1 MLYGA
6 LTFFF
11 FKQKTAYEMRISDW
25 SSDVCSSDL
34 QRGKSSMDRS
44 VVCRFHA
51 VRLDNVGK
59 RRFDHF
65 DFHALSD
72 FHVHIIVIDPNHLT
86 HKTAARDDLVAL
98 LHGFD
103 SGAMLLHFLLLRT
116 NEKKVEDHEY
126 QKQRK
131 KLDDKASTA
140 GSGRSAGLGKGRSG
154 KHGEDSRFLKGAQ
167 NYDEFAP

>member
-1 MLYGA
+1 
-6 LTFFF
+6 
-11 FKQKTAYEMRISDW
+11 MRISDW

-34 QRGKSSMDRS
+34 TITVRLTSQIFQRGKSSMDRS

-126 QKQRK
+126 QKQR
-131 KLDDKASTA
+131 SEE
-140 GSGRSAGLGKGRSG
+140 SRVGKECVSKCRLRCS
-154 KHGEDSRFLKGAQ
+154 
-167 NYDEFAP
+167 

>member
-1 MLYGA
+1 
-6 LTFFF
+6 
-11 FKQKTAYEMRISDW
+11 
-25 SSDVCSSDL
+25 
-34 QRGKSSMDRS
+34 MDRS

-140 GSGRSAGLGKGRSG
+140 GSERSAEPGRASCRERG
-154 KHGEDSRFLKGAQ
+154 GQ
-167 NYDEFAP
+167 NEVNEVAAGSYTKKKNN

>member
-1 MLYGA
+1 
-6 LTFFF
+6 
-11 FKQKTAYEMRISDW
+11 
-25 SSDVCSSDL
+25 
-34 QRGKSSMDRS
+34 MDRS

-72 FHVHIIVIDPNHLT
+72 FHVYIIVIDPNHLT

-116 NEKKVEDHEY
+116 NEKKVERSEEHTSELQSLMRISY
-126 QKQRK
+126 AVFCLK
-131 KLDDKASTA
+131 KKNNYHSTTILFWLLQTHQTYIYACVNYYLSQYTILYIHNILDNNLHNIHK
-140 GSGRSAGLGKGRSG
+140 
-154 KHGEDSRFLKGAQ
+154 F
-167 NYDEFAP
+167 Y

>member
-1 MLYGA
+1 
-6 LTFFF
+6 
-11 FKQKTAYEMRISDW
+11 
-25 SSDVCSSDL
+25 
-34 QRGKSSMDRS
+34 MDRS

-72 FHVHIIVIDPNHLT
+72 FHVYIIVIDPNHLT

-103 SGAMLLHFLLLRT
+103 SGATIVHFLLLRT
-116 NEKKVEDHEY
+116 NDKKVEAHEY
-126 QKQRK
+126 SK
-131 KLDDKASTA
+131 KLKKLHNKASTE
-140 GSGRSAGLGKGRSG
+140 GNERTDDLGQGRTRKLGKEYRLRRGT
-154 KHGEDSRFLKGAQ
+154 Q
-167 NYDEFAP
+167 